1 MANGGGN
8 REFMILNVRCRTT
21 LRDHLSLTHTI
32 EERSFEESSK
42 CKVIWN

>member
-8 REFMILNVRCRTT
+8 REFMILNVRCMTT

-32 EERSFEESSK
+32 EK
-42 CKVIWN
+42 GHLKKVVKVR